1 MQFSGLIDA
10 LCAGVFSVPLVLA
23 RVEKKVDGPKRLS
36 AAVKRGPSAGESG
49 GSGIG
54 YACLSF

>member
-1 MQFSGLIDA
+1 MQFSGVMDTL
-10 LCAGVFSVPLVLA
+10 LCEGVFSVPLVLA

-36 AAVKRGPSAGESG
+36 AAVKRGPRAGESG

-54 YACLSF
+54 